1 MRCVCFKIGVRVCLF
16 LSLSLSLS
24 LNDLLYLLSR
34 CSLPRELVADPGQI

>member
-24 LNDLLYLLSR
+24 LNDLLHLLSR
-34 CSLPRELVADPGQI
+34 CSLPRDPVADPRQI